1 MAPEKDKPE
10 PKPKA
15 KEEAPGAK
23 EAEAIPDEEVMEI
36 IGTTFGDYA
45 KIAPLLPSFK
55 TLEGDLLRGI
65 EWLDPKKTFQR
76 EQFLTKPEF
85 ASGREQLLLRLR
97 AWRETLGA
105 DKAVNQV
112 RAELDQQVEKLE
124 ANLTQNLKK
133 VHETARP
140 LETIYRGID
149 AFFTNAKQEPD
160 EPVNVYF
167 SNISVEELTDP
178 DDRSKFEELGKY
190 VGDLFKEFSIRD
202 CYSVCAIPGFLGDV
216 GKIDLVARQLGMP
229 NKLHIVTDLPN
240 LESFEETMDLLEDP
254 TWANLAGTTE
264 HKQYVSACGNYVL
277 ARARNQYEDDELWIP
292 PSSAV
297 AGMIYRHDSETGISQ
312 PSAGYKYGEIAEAQW
327 VRFRV
332 NQPAASKLLEKSV
345 IPVTN
350 WDGKIR
356 AMGDATLFSGETFS
370 IYSIRRTY
378 DYVYKTLRNYLNK
391 QVFLKVD
398 DKFIGTLKK
407 DITAFME
414 QITKGDVP
422 ILEKYQL
429 KVFAN
434 EEMRRRQEVDITV
447 VLNPHYPVRTFNI
460 RLKTWKD
467 ENDLVKVKDTG

>member
-1 MAPEKDKPE
+1 MPEEKDKPE

-15 KEEAPGAK
+15 KEEAPKAK
-23 EAEAIPDEEVMEI
+23 EAEVISDDEVMGI

-85 ASGREQLLLRLR
+85 ETGREQLLLRLQ
-97 AWRETLGA
+97 AWRETLGT
-105 DKAVNQV
+105 DKAIDEL
-112 RAELDQQVEKLE
+112 RRELDQQVEKLE
-124 ANLTQNLKK
+124 TNLTENLKK
-133 VHETARP
+133 VHKEARP
-140 LETIYRGID
+140 FETTYRGID
-149 AFFTNAKQEPD
+149 AFFMNAKQDPD
-160 EPVNVYF
+160 ESINVYF
-167 SNISVEELTDP
+167 SNISIEELTDP
-178 DDRSKFEELGKY
+178 DDREKFEELGKY
-190 VGDLFKEFSIRD
+190 VGDLFREFSIRD
-202 CYSVCAIPGFLGDV
+202 CYSVCVIPGFLGDPA
-216 GKIDLVARQLGMP
+216 KIDLVARQLGMP
-229 NKLHIVTDLPN
+229 NKLHIVTDFPN

-254 TWANLAGTTE
+254 TYANLAGTAD
-264 HKQYVSACGNYVL
+264 HKQYMSVCSNYVL
-277 ARARNQYEDDELWIP
+277 ARARNQYEDDELWMP
-292 PSSAV
+292 PSSTV
-297 AGMIYRHDSETGISQ
+297 AGLIYRHDSEVGISQ
-312 PSAGYKYGEIAEAQW
+312 PSAGYKYGEISESQW

-350 WDGKIR
+350 WDGKVR
-356 AMGDATLFSGETFS
+356 AMGDCTLFSGETFN

-398 DKFIGTLKK
+398 DKFLETLRK
-407 DITAFME
+407 DITEFME

-429 KVFAN
+429 KVFAD
-434 EEMRRRQEVDITV
+434 EEMRRRQEVDVSVI
-447 VLNPHYPVRTFNI
+447 LNPHYPVRTFNI
-460 RLKTWKD
+460 KLRTWKD
-467 ENDLVKVKDTG
+467 EKNMVNVKDV

>member
-1 MAPEKDKPE
+1 
-10 PKPKA
+10 
-15 KEEAPGAK
+15 GS
-23 EAEAIPDEEVMEI
+23 
-36 IGTTFGDYA
+36 TFGDYV

-85 ASGREQLLLRLR
+85 ATGREQLFVRLK
-97 AWRETLGA
+97 AWRQTLGT
-105 DKAVNQV
+105 DKAIDQL
-112 RAELDQQVEKLE
+112 RRDLDQQVEKLE
-124 ANLTQNLKK
+124 ANLTRNLKE
-133 VHETARP
+133 VHKAARP
-140 LETIYRGID
+140 LEMIYRGID
-149 AFFTNAKQEPD
+149 AFFLNAKQEPD
-160 EPVNVYF
+160 EPINVYF
-167 SNISVEELTDP
+167 SNISTDELTDP

-202 CYSVCAIPGFLGDV
+202 CYSVCVIPGFLGDV
-216 GKIDLVARQLGMP
+216 SKIDSVARQLGMP
-229 NKLHIVTDLPN
+229 NKLHIVTDFPN
-240 LESFEETMDLLEDP
+240 LESFEETVDLLEDP
-254 TWANLAGTTE
+254 SYANLAGTAE
-264 HKQYVSACGNYVL
+264 NKQYVSVCANYVL

-297 AGMIYRHDSETGISQ
+297 AGLIYRHDSETGISQ
-312 PSAGYKYGEIAEAQW
+312 PSAGYKYGEISEAQW

-332 NQPAASKLLEKSV
+332 NQPAASKLLEKSI

-350 WDGKIR
+350 WDGKVR
-356 AMGDATLFSGETFS
+356 AMGDATLFSGETFN

-398 DKFIGTLKK
+398 DKFLETLRK

-429 KVFAN
+429 KVFAD

-460 RLKTWKD
+460 KLKTWKD
-467 ENDLVKVKDTG
+467 ENDLVNVKDIG

>member
-1 MAPEKDKPE
+1 MAPEKEKPE

-15 KEEAPGAK
+15 KEEAAPVK
-23 EAEAIPDEEVMEI
+23 EAEVISDEEVMGI

-45 KIAPLLPSFK
+45 QIAALLPSFK
-55 TLEGDLLRGI
+55 TLEGDLLRGV

-85 ASGREQLLLRLR
+85 ALGREQLLLRLK
-97 AWRETLGA
+97 AWRETLAA
-105 DKAVNQV
+105 DKAIDQL
-112 RAELDQQVEKLE
+112 RRELDQQVEKLE

-133 VHETARP
+133 VHKEARP
-140 LETIYRGID
+140 LETIYRAID
-149 AFFTNAKQEPD
+149 AFFMNAKQEPD

-167 SNISVEELTDP
+167 SNISVDELTDP
-178 DDRSKFEELGKY
+178 DDRAKFEELGKY

-202 CYSVCAIPGFLGDV
+202 CYSICVIPGFLGDV
-216 GKIDLVARQLGMP
+216 GKIDLLARQLGMP
-229 NKLHIVTDLPN
+229 NKLHIVTDFPN
-240 LESFEETMDLLEDP
+240 LESFEETVDLLEDP
-254 TWANLAGTTE
+254 AYASLAGTAE
-264 HKQYVSACGNYVL
+264 HKQYLSVCANYIL

-297 AGMIYRHDSETGISQ
+297 AGLVYRHDSETGISQ
-312 PSAGYKYGEIAEAQW
+312 PSAGYKYGEISEAQW

-345 IPVTN
+345 IPVTS

-356 AMGDATLFSGETFS
+356 AMGDASLFSGETFN

-378 DYVYKTLRNYLNK
+378 DYVYKSLRNYLNK

-398 DKFIGTLKK
+398 DKFLETLRK
-407 DITAFME
+407 DISQFME
-414 QITKGDVP
+414 QITKGDIP

-429 KVFAN
+429 RVFAD
-434 EEMRRRQEVDITV
+434 EEMRRRQEVDV
-447 VLNPHYPVRTFNI
+447 SLVLNPHYPVRTFNI
-460 RLKTWKD
+460 KLKTWKD
-467 ENDLVKVKDTG
+467 EKNLVNVKDVG

>member
-1 MAPEKDKPE
+1 MVPEKDKPE
-10 PKPKA
+10 AKPQA
-15 KEEAPGAK
+15 KEEAPAAK
-23 EAEAIPDEEVMEI
+23 EAEAVSDDELMEI

-55 TLEGDLLRGI
+55 TLDGDLLRGI

-76 EQFLTKPEF
+76 EQFLTKPDF
-85 ASGREQLLLRLR
+85 AAGREQLLLRLT
-97 AWRETLGA
+97 AWRETLA
-105 DKAVNQV
+105 TDKSVDDL
-112 RAELDQQVEKLE
+112 RRDLDQQVEKLE
-124 ANLTQNLKK
+124 ANLTKNLKV
-133 VHETARP
+133 VHQAARP

-160 EPVNVYF
+160 ETINVYF
-167 SNISVEELTDP
+167 SNIGIEELTDP
-178 DDRSKFEELGKY
+178 DDREKFEELGKY

-202 CYSVCAIPGFLGDV
+202 CYSLCVIPGFLGDV

-240 LESFEETMDLLEDP
+240 LETFEETMDLLEDP
-254 TWANLAGTTE
+254 AYANLAGTTE
-264 HKQYVSACGNYVL
+264 NKQYTSVCANYIL
-277 ARARNQYEDDELWIP
+277 SRARNQYEEDEMWVP

-327 VRFRV
+327 VRYRV

-345 IPVTN
+345 ISVTN

-356 AMGDATLFSGETFS
+356 AMGDATLFNGETFN

-407 DITAFME
+407 DITAFLE
-414 QITKGDVP
+414 EVTKGDVP

-429 KVFAN
+429 RVFAD
-434 EEMRRRQEVDITV
+434 EAMRAKQEVDITV

-460 RLKTWKD
+460 KLKTWKD
-467 ENDLVKVKDTG
+467 ENDLVNVKDV

>member
-1 MAPEKDKPE
+1 MAQEKDKPE
-10 PKPKA
+10 PKAKEGAPKA
-15 KEEAPGAK
+15 KE
-23 EAEAIPDEEVMEI
+23 AEVISDEEVMEI
-36 IGTTFGDYA
+36 IGATFGDYA

-85 ASGREQLLLRLR
+85 ATGREQLLLRLK
-97 AWRETLGA
+97 AWRETLGQEKTV
-105 DKAVNQV
+105 DELRV
-112 RAELDQQVEKLE
+112 ELDQQVEKLE
-124 ANLTQNLKK
+124 TNLTQNLKK
-133 VHETARP
+133 VHKTARP
-140 LETIYRGID
+140 FEVTYRGID
-149 AFFTNAKQEPD
+149 AFFMNAKEEPD
-160 EPVNVYF
+160 ESINVYF
-167 SNISVEELTDP
+167 SNISSEELTDP

-190 VGDLFKEFSIRD
+190 VGDLFREFSIRD
-202 CYSVCAIPGFLGDV
+202 CYSICVIPGFLGDP

-229 NKLHIVTDLPN
+229 NKLHIVTDFPN

-254 TWANLAGTTE
+254 TYANLAGTAE
-264 HKQYVSACGNYVL
+264 HKQYISVCTNYVL
-277 ARARNQYEDDELWIP
+277 ARARNQYEDDELWMP

-297 AGMIYRHDSETGISQ
+297 AGMIYRHDSQVGISQ
-312 PSAGYKYGEIAEAQW
+312 PSAGYKYGEISEIQW

-332 NQPAASKLLEKSV
+332 NQPAASKLLEKAV
-345 IPVTN
+345 IPVTS

-356 AMGDATLFSGETFS
+356 AMGDCTLFSGETFN

-398 DKFIGTLKK
+398 DKFLETIRK
-407 DITAFME
+407 DITQFLE
-414 QITKGDVP
+414 QTTKGDVP

-429 KVFAN
+429 KVFAD
-434 EEMRRRQEVDITV
+434 EEMRRRQEVDVMV

-460 RLKTWKD
+460 KLRTWKD
-467 ENDLVKVKDTG
+467 ENNMVNVKDV